1 MKKILLIILAS
12 LLLLNAETLFE
23 IKDASDNP
31 VFSISDDGMR
41 VINNGDTM
49 MVITAAEAKIN
60 LDNSKNKALSRSFI
74 IVTDGYIS
82 IEKQVFDLIRNN
94 CDNANVFSFGIGSG
108 VNRHLIEGM
117 AHVGQGE
124 PLIVLNE
131 NEANIEAEKFRQYIN
146 KPVLTQVKK
155 SFSGL

>member
-1 MKKILLIILAS
+1 MYQINKLTKTKTIKIDKGHLMKKILLIILAS

-60 LDNSKNKALSRSFI
+60 LGNSKNKALSRSFS
-74 IVTDGYIS
+74 VTTSTTG
-82 IEKQVFDLIRNN
+82 KAGL
-94 CDNANVFSFGIGSG
+94 
-108 VNRHLIEGM
+108 
-117 AHVGQGE
+117 
-124 PLIVLNE
+124 
-131 NEANIEAEKFRQYIN
+131 ANILEVTMDNTIM
-146 KPVLTQVKK
+146 L
-155 SFSGL
+155 